1 MDQYFSSLNFR
12 HLSLITHYSSLI
24 THHLKYPIRLALSL
38 TCHHSIFFT
47 LFVGL
52 MPVTRCSFFFFFFF
66 LVPKLTVNLFL
77 KKKKKKTV
85 AQPQSPVIIQGIFT
99 NARAIKMPSSLH
111 SITQTTPKIPKKK
124 IHRNPKNPENHSN
137 P

>member
-1 MDQYFSSLNFR
+1 MIKGLFGSIFFITQFP
-12 HLSLITHYSSLI
+12 SLITHYSLLI
-24 THHLKYPIRLALSL
+24 THHSSLKIPYSFGTIIHLSSL
-38 TCHHSIFFT
+38 NIFHTVCGPHVGHSVQ
-47 LFVGL
+47 L
-52 MPVTRCSFFFFFFF
+52 FFFFF

-111 SITQTTPKIPKKK
+111 SITQTTSKIPKKK
-124 IHRNPKNPENHSN
+124 NS
-137 P
+137 